1 MNLNR
6 CCYITWLPY
15 ATFFTLLFWF
25 IPVLRDEACMRNE
38 VICMRVFIISGKTI
52 TFQGKNTKNIYL
64 KLFPWISVICC
75 ILFPHVFCCI
85 LMVFQCALKYSTC
98 YLRFKT
104 HPPVTCFMVEIL
116 YLGCFWILYIK
127 IWLTQSINSCSTFA
141 SR

>member
-1 MNLNR
+1 MLLHYLATLRNFFHIVILIYSCLKRWSLHEKRSNL
-6 CCYITWLPY
+6 YESLY
-15 ATFFTLLFWF
+15 HFWENNNF
-25 IPVLRDEACMRNE
+25 
-38 VICMRVFIISGKTI
+38 S
-52 TFQGKNTKNIYL
+52 TKNIYL

-85 LMVFQCALKYSTC
+85 LMVFQCALKYSIC